1 MLSAVAS
8 IAISH
13 PRRVAGA
20 VAILFVIAI
29 AVGSGA
35 SNSLTARNDFADPG
49 SQSAHAR
56 VAVERAT
63 GATPEAGVLVLVRA
77 PRASTEVAGARSL
90 LASDRAVAAVSAPLA
105 SSTGTTTLLEATL
118 RANV

>member
-35 SNSLTARNDFADPG
+35 SNSLSARNDFADPG
-49 SQSAHAR
+49 SSSAHAR
-56 VAVERAT
+56 VAIERAT
-63 GATPEAGVLVLVRA
+63 GTTPEAGVLVLVNA
-77 PRASTEVAGARSL
+77 PPGSTQVAAARSL
-90 LASDRAVAAVSAPLA
+90 LVSDRAVAAVSAPWQPGCFRGA
-105 SSTGTTTLLEATL
+105 P
-118 RANV
+118 